1 MLRFYL
7 LIAMITILGSAGYGG
22 YYYVTGLQQQVT
34 TLQIN
39 NAQLESVIQTQEQ
52 TLERIKQDAERQAML
67 NSQLTSKLQEAEAGL
82 DRLRT
87 RFAQIDI
94 TKEALEDAPGLEV
107 RINNAVDRLIA
118 ELEKDTTAAS
128 SEPSTAE

>member
-118 ELEKDTTAAS
+118 EVEKDTTAAP

>member
-22 YYYVTGLQQQVT
+22 YYYVTDLQQQVT

-107 RINNAVDRLIA
+107 RINNAIDRLIA
-118 ELEKDTTAAS
+118 ELEKDTTAAP